1 MFKFIIH
8 NISIV
13 ITCLLSFCFIQVP
26 AQNKKNDNYS
36 NIEPHKLSYDY
47 INTLSNRADFFLGA
61 GNCDKAI
68 AIGEEKVAILR
79 KLWGEDNIEY
89 ALSLAELGFYKSKK
103 GEYDSAIEQVNKAI
117 AIFNE
122 KDFGETI
129 LFALISN
136 QYSYYLAQIGNTK
149 KSQKYKNEAKRIIK
163 SILGVESVQE
173 IIEAE
178 PSNCFSNN
186 TETKE
191 AVAFQDYFYD
201 YKLQQ
206 YDSVKFAVDTL
217 FFNSMSYADNGD
229 YSNAIKYCK
238 ETLSL
243 LHKWTGEAYD
253 KYRNVLI
260 VLSNYYETSGNIEE
274 SYKVSKYC
282 SELAL
287 KYYGEY
293 SSEYAGSLSNYS
305 FLIYKSG
312 DYLKA
317 VEIEQKA
324 MDINSIIKDSIQYA
338 LSASNIS
345 LYYST
350 LGYLDKAIEYIK
362 KALPILELNNH
373 VSWPGALS
381 ILSGCY
387 LKTGAYEQAII
398 FAERAIS
405 LVDKNTKNKEYYGFL
420 SNLANCYYYIE
431 DYEKAIALYEEVSVF
446 EEKRSNGN
454 SVFLSSI
461 LETLSN
467 CYSKIGR
474 IRDAIWNQE
483 KVLNIN
489 KKIYG
494 NDNIITAKSLSHL
507 GYLHILVAENQE
519 GIQMIEEAAQI
530 IKAHNGIYNIDYIN
544 ILRSLSLAYTD
555 PEKISSLLED
565 AKTIMGK
572 EDIGGISDIIA
583 VYIDLAWSY
592 ARQGE
597 KEKVIEIEKTITD
610 NKAAINFW
618 RANEIEHAKYLHKL
632 SNCYS
637 QLGEYEKSNEMEKR
651 VIGIYNEKYGN
662 DVSKY
667 DDSILSMIVNYIN
680 LNDTTRLLQLIKE
693 TDYFD
698 YCEKEFFSSLNNLSQ
713 KYRYGLWSI
722 FKNTFESISILA
734 AMTEDDYLIS
744 RSYDISALL
753 SKSYLL
759 KSEIKLSEL
768 IKKHGDE
775 SLQEKY
781 KSYLNNKMRLSYVF
795 NKNEEDSIIKII
807 NIQEDELRHK
817 IDDMG
822 LLGLN
827 KCSWT
832 DIQAKMKGQDIAIE
846 FLSVSDGTGG
856 KFLIALLLKKEYAI
870 PKLVKISP
878 DSVLTKYFQ
887 GNEMD
892 SLFIT
897 IWKPMEK
904 ELVGVQ
910 NVYFSPAGLIH
921 ILPIEYL
928 KNRDGVYL
936 NEKYNIYRVSTT
948 QKILDNDIKAEYKKS
963 ILYGDLD
970 YEYDKTSIQGS
981 LTMDDSHYYPVDRG
995 LRDLIMNRNGFERLV
1010 NTEGEIKDISHILSQ
1025 YKINCSTFTGKNGIE
1040 ESFKLLSGKTF
1051 DILHMSTHG
1060 MFIDKEKSAEQ
1071 KHVNN
1076 LLFIKDE
1083 KSVPVPEDAALSR
1096 SFLVMSRGNMLPK
1109 HQTIPDG
1116 IDDGILTA
1124 QEIASLDF
1132 VGLDLVVLSACQTGL
1147 GDINSDGVF
1156 GLQRGFKKAGAN
1168 TILMSLDKV
1177 DDEATKILMVEF
1189 YKNLMSGK
1197 TKHQSLKDAQ
1207 KHLRQV
1213 DNGKYDDPKYWASF
1227 IMLDGLN

>member
-47 INTLSNRADFFLGA
+47 INTLSNRAVFFLGA

-149 KSQKYKNEAKRIIK
+149 QSQKYKNEAKRIISSK
-163 SILGVESVQE
+163 LGIESVQE
-173 IIEAE
+173 LIEAE
-178 PSNCFSNN
+178 SSNCFSNN

-191 AVAFQDYFYD
+191 AVIFQNQFYD
-201 YKLQQ
+201 YKVQQ
-206 YDSVKFAVDTL
+206 YNLENYALDTL
-217 FFNSMSYADNGD
+217 FTKSTFYADNGD
-229 YSNAIKYCK
+229 YSNAIKYCN
-238 ETLSL
+238 ETLSTL
-243 LHKWTGEAYD
+243 LKWTGEAYD
-253 KYRNVLI
+253 KYRAGLI
-260 VLSNYYETSGNIEE
+260 ILSNYYNHNGDIEE
-274 SYKVSKYC
+274 SYKVSHYC
-282 SELAL
+282 SELTL
-287 KYYGEY
+287 KYFGEY
-293 SSEYAGSLSNYS
+293 SSEYAGSLSNYA
-305 FLIYKSG
+305 FLKYKG
-312 DYLKA
+312 GEYINA

-324 MDINSIIKDSIQYA
+324 MGINQIIKDSIQYA
-338 LSASNIS
+338 NSVSNIG
-345 LYYST
+345 LYYDA
-350 LGYLDKAIEYIK
+350 LGYYDKAIEYVKI
-362 KALPILELNNH
+362 ALPILESSNGA
-373 VSWPGALS
+373 SYAGALS

-387 LKTGAYEQAII
+387 LHTGEYEKAVVL
-398 FAERAIS
+398 AERAITII
-405 LVDKNTKNKEYYGFL
+405 DKNSKDYFGYL
-420 SNLANCYYYIE
+420 SNLANCYYKMRE
-431 DYEKAIALYEEVSVF
+431 YEKAIDLFEEVSMF
-446 EEKRSNGN
+446 EESRTNGN
-454 SVFLSSI
+454 SSLLTSS
-461 LETLSN
+461 LETLSV

-483 KVLNIN
+483 KALMIN
-489 KKIYG
+489 QKIYG

-519 GIQMIEEAAQI
+519 GIRMIEEAAQI
-530 IKAHNGIYNIDYIN
+530 IKAHVGICNIDYIN
-544 ILRSLSLAYTD
+544 VLRSLSVAYTD

-565 AKTIMGK
+565 AKAIMGN
-572 EDIGGISDIIA
+572 EDIGGISDLVG
-583 VYIDLAWSY
+583 VYIELAWSY
-592 ARQGE
+592 ARLGE
-597 KEKVIEIEKTITD
+597 KEKVLEIEDAIMENKTANSFFKT
-610 NKAAINFW
+610 
-618 RANEIEHAKYLHKL
+618 NEIEYAEFLRKL
-632 SNCYS
+632 STCYS
-637 QLGEYEKSNEMEKR
+637 QLGEYEKSIEMENN
-651 VIGIYNEKYGN
+651 VISIYHEKYGS
-662 DVSKY
+662 DISKY
-667 DDSILSMIVNYIN
+667 ADGILSMIVNYIN
-680 LNDTTRLLQLIKE
+680 LNDTTRLIELIKE
-693 TDYFD
+693 TGYFD
-698 YCEKEFFSSLNNLSQ
+698 YCEKEFFSTLNNLSL
-713 KYRYGLWSI
+713 KYRYSLWNV
-722 FKNTFESISILA
+722 FQKTFEGLSLIA
-734 AMTEDDYLIS
+734 AMTKDDYIIS
-744 RSYDISALL
+744 RAYDISALL

-759 KSEIKLSEL
+759 KSETELSDL
-768 IKKHGDE
+768 IKQHGDE

-781 KSYLNNKMRLSYVF
+781 KSYLNNKMRLSYVN
-795 NKNEEDSIIKII
+795 NKNEEDSITKII
-807 NIQEDELRHK
+807 NIQEDELRNK

-827 KCSWT
+827 KCSWN
-832 DIQAKMKGQDIAIE
+832 DIQAKMSRHDIAIE
-846 FLSVSDGTGG
+846 FLSVNDGTGG
-856 KFLIALLLKKEYAI
+856 QYIIALLLKKEYKA
-870 PKLVKISP
+870 PKLIEISP
-878 DSVLTKYFQ
+878 DSVLIKFFQ
-887 GNEMD
+887 YKEMD
-892 SLFIT
+892 SLFNT
-897 IWKPMEK
+897 IWEPMEK

-910 NVYFSPAGLIH
+910 NIYFSPAGLIH

-928 KNRDGVYL
+928 KNRDGVYID
-936 NEKYNIYRVSTT
+936 EKYNIYRVSTT

-970 YEYDKTSIQGS
+970 YEYDNASIQGS
-981 LTMDDSHYYPVDRG
+981 LTMHDSHYHPVDRG

-1060 MFIDKEKSAEQ
+1060 MFIDKENSQEQ
-1071 KHVNN
+1071 KNVNN

-1083 KSVPVPEDAALSR
+1083 NSVSIPEDAGLSR

-1109 HQTIPDG
+1109 HQKIPDG

-1132 VGLDLVVLSACQTGL
+1132 WGVDLVVLSACQTGL
-1147 GDINSDGVF
+1147 GDINSEGVF
-1156 GLQRGFKKAGAN
+1156 GLQRGFKKAGVN

-1177 DDEATKILMVEF
+1177 DDEATRILMVEF

-1197 TKHQSLKDAQ
+1197 TKLQSLNDAQ
-1207 KHLRQV
+1207 KYLRQV
-1213 DNGKYDDPKYWASF
+1213 YNGKYDKPKYWASF
-1227 IMLDGLN
+1227 ILLDGLN